1 MGTPGTYKLFI
12 GFIGGLAYDVGFC
25 GLKCRPKALYLALC
39 LYVLFLNLGFYG
51 VYVMGLMPALTGGSM
66 IKILI
71 IVSAVFMVEGVIST
85 YLANKFYTNRI
96 SKLEK

>member
-1 MGTPGTYKLFI
+1 
-12 GFIGGLAYDVGFC
+12 
-25 GLKCRPKALYLALC
+25 
-39 LYVLFLNLGFYG
+39 
-51 VYVMGLMPALTGGSM
+51 MGLMPALTGGSM